1 MTGSGIAR
9 RESLDVIK
17 PFRLSR
23 ITTAAFVLLL
33 AGLDSGGTVKAQ
45 SRATA
50 AEIPDLNGIWFR
62 SDGGCTPNGVT
73 CPFVVAELPLKART
87 LGFREAFD
95 EPLSPKYD
103 CMPSVVPS
111 LVADPYKFQIEQS
124 EDRVVLT
131 YEKDDVIR
139 TVWMEGH
146 GHPQP
151 KVGDF
156 YQQGHSRGWYEDNQ
170 LFVETTK
177 FTFDPV
183 GLDDMSNLP
192 SSTSKTVTERYWRED
207 ELMTVEVTTVDP
219 LFLNAPIRFTWPYE
233 LSDEPLYLP
242 YGCDPELSKEALEF
256 LPPKYV
262 DPDFVRITVAP
273 YGEQPRD

>member
-1 MTGSGIAR
+1 M
-9 RESLDVIK
+9 IK
-17 PFRLSR
+17 KSRSSR
-23 ITTAAFVLLL
+23 IAAAAFLLFL
-33 AGLDSGGTVKAQ
+33 ATPYSDSTLKAQ
-45 SRATA
+45 SRTA
-50 AEIPDLNGIWFR
+50 AAETPDIDGIWFR
-62 SDGGCTPNGVT
+62 SGGGCTPDGVT

-103 CMPSVVPS
+103 CVPSVVPS
-111 LVADPYKFQIEQS
+111 LVADPYKFQIEQLA
-124 EDRVVLT
+124 DRVVIT

-146 GHPQP
+146 GNPQP

-156 YQQGHSRGWYEDNQ
+156 YQQGHSRGWYEENQ
-170 LFVETTK
+170 LVVETTK

-192 SSTSKTVTERYWRED
+192 SSTSKKVTERYWREG

-219 LFLNAPIRFTWPYE
+219 LFLNAPIQFTWSFE
-233 LSDEPLYLP
+233 SSDEPLYLP

-256 LPPKYV
+256 LPPKYE
-262 DPDFVRITVAP
+262 DPDLVRITVSP